1 MDKIIQVVDTL
12 NPGGAERVA
21 VDLSNALQAAG
32 HSVYFCVTRHDGSL
46 RGELD
51 EKIQF
56 VNLLRRKS
64 YQGLL
69 TFRKFI
75 IDNEIKI
82 IHAHGNSTALFCV
95 LSLLGIRSVN
105 VIHHDH
111 NPLLKDRNI
120 FIQKLLLSRVQS
132 WIAVSK
138 EILWWVVD
146 KIEYPNPVM
155 MINPIQIS
163 RFYNSAEENGTT
175 EIIVLANYREQKD
188 YANLLFAV
196 QQLKKQGEKF
206 KVSCFG
212 AHTRG
217 DYFLKIKALVEELDI
232 QDMIYLNS
240 STVSIP
246 ALLSKAHIG
255 LLSSASEGLPISL
268 LEYMA
273 SCLPVVV
280 TDVGE
285 CKRIVN
291 EANCGIVIPPN
302 DSSALAEAIIKIL
315 RNKQKWNDWGL
326 NGRKYVEENHSM
338 NNFLKKMIIEVYQK
352 I

>member
-32 HSVYFCVTRHDGSL
+32 YVVYFCVTRHEGTL
-46 RGELD
+46 IEELN
-51 EKIQF
+51 KKVVCI
-56 VNLLRRKS
+56 NLQRRKS
-64 YQGLL
+64 YHGLL
-69 TFRKFI
+69 AFRKFI
-75 IDNEIKI
+75 IENEIKI

-95 LSLLGIRSVN
+95 LSLLGVKAVRI
-105 VIHHDH
+105 IHHDH

-138 EILWWVVD
+138 EILLWVTA

-163 RFYNSAEENGTT
+163 RFYNSAKDNGIS

-188 YANLLFAV
+188 YVNLLYAI
-196 QQLKKQGEKF
+196 QSLKKKGERI

-212 AHTRG
+212 AHSGG
-217 DYFLKIKALVEELDI
+217 DYFLKVEALTRKLDI
-232 QDMIYLNS
+232 QDMIQLNS
-240 STVSIP
+240 STMNIP
-246 ALLSKAHIG
+246 ALLSRADFG
-255 LLSSASEGLPISL
+255 VLSSASEGLPISL

-273 SCLPVVV
+273 SYLPVVV

-285 CKRIVN
+285 CKRIVS

-302 DSSALAEAIIKIL
+302 DSSALAAAIGKML
-315 RNKQKWNDWGL
+315 RNKQKWNEWGQ
-326 NGRKYVEENHSM
+326 NGRKFTEENHSM
-338 NNFLKKMIIEVYQK
+338 NNFLIKMITEVYQK
-352 I
+352 L